1 MGTASQYWN
10 IWRIHPGSERVG
22 YKQCV
27 VPTAQEFI
35 TKKVLNSQNGNL
47 QSVLFSYFQGKNSA
61 NVDNISRAQAGLSLR
76 CYVSEPI
83 LKTCKKIETLF
94 GGEKQFTYQDLLP
107 FVLND
112 DGETLVIIDNDGK
125 NQVIVDKQGEA
136 KATNYKFFSVQVL
149 QKFNPESKSS
159 MSLDSWAYLQTK
171 QNPEIK
177 DFLSE
182 FGFKN
187 LSDWALLNRARPKQ
201 LDRLSERDRKLLEVF
216 HAVYRRDRI
225 TQRQAGLG
233 KCPDPSKAQL
243 QEMLNSLQTQNIIIN
258 STVEL
263 MRELKQVATQLRQYD
278 IWSYRE
284 PLEIQDPDTRS
295 YTPRADLPTN
305 SLDELDVEKR
315 SLLEFFYEQL
325 KLALNNA
332 IKLAINNRIAELQ
345 KSKKYAP
352 LVQKLIPGL
361 QLYYCQGKS
370 IKDIVLLLGM
380 TSWDQA
386 RRVLNPGELVSNV
399 RALTLQQVLDRMLAK
414 AQELGLTK
422 IPPEPDYLKTIAEQI
437 EAFADEEIFQGAA
450 EEIRAGK
457 NRSLNSVYAQQLK
470 LIIANS

>member
-1 MGTASQYWN
+1 MGTASRYWN
-10 IWRIHPGSERVG
+10 IWQINPGSDRVG
-22 YKQCV
+22 YKQSLV
-27 VPTAQEFI
+27 TTAQEFI
-35 TKKVLNSQNGNL
+35 TKQVPTFQNGNL
-47 QSVLFSYFQGKNSA
+47 QSVLLSYFHAKNSA
-61 NVDNISRAQAGLSLR
+61 KVDNIIRAQAGLSLR

-83 LKTCKKIETLF
+83 LKACKKIETLF

-112 DGETLVIIDNDGK
+112 DAKTLVILDRDGK
-125 NQVIVDKQGEA
+125 NQVIIDNHGEL
-136 KATNYKFFSVQVL
+136 KTTTYKFFSVQVL
-149 QKFNPESKSS
+149 QKFNAESKSS

-171 QNPEIK
+171 QNQELK

-201 LDRLSERDRKLLEVF
+201 IDRLSDRDRKLVEIF

-243 QEMLNSLQTQNIIIN
+243 QEMLTSLQTQNITIN

-263 MRELKQVATQLRQYD
+263 MKELKQVALQLRQYD

-284 PLEIQDPDTRS
+284 PLEIQNPDTGS
-295 YTPRADLPTN
+295 YTLRPDLPSN
-305 SLDELDVEKR
+305 SLDELDVEQC
-315 SLLEFFYEQL
+315 SLLEFFHEQM
-325 KLALNNA
+325 KLALEE
-332 IKLAINNRIAELQ
+332 AINQEINTRISSLQ

-352 LVQKLIPGL
+352 LAQQFIPGL
-361 QLYYCQGKS
+361 QLYYCQGMS
-370 IKDIVLLLGM
+370 IKEIVPVLGM

-386 RRVLNPGELVSNV
+386 RRVLNPGEL
-399 RALTLQQVLDRMLAK
+399 LTNIRDLTIQKVLDKMLEK
-414 AQELGLTK
+414 AQELGLTQ
-422 IPPEPDYLKTIAEQI
+422 IPPEPDYLQALAEQI
-437 EAFADEEIFQGAA
+437 EAFADAEIFQGAA

-457 NRSLNSVYAQQLK
+457 SRSLNSVYAQELK
-470 LIIANS
+470 LVMGNW